1 MTDALSP
8 RRTART
14 ALLRL
19 LPWGLYALFCLG
31 AALYLRYG
39 LIENTP
45 VGLACQAALEQGA
58 STQDGGGPFH
68 CGPRLALIEFNM
80 MSGWAY
86 AALIGAALA
95 LISRGRA
102 WLSLGLVLGLGAGAM
117 GLVLYNAG
125 PAAAGFILSLAVLL
139 RRG

>member
-1 MTDALSP
+1 MTDAASAS
-8 RRTART
+8 ART
-14 ALLRL
+14 YLRHL
-19 LPWGLYALFCLG
+19 LPWGLYVLASLG

-45 VGLACQAALEQGA
+45 VGLACQAALEQSGE
-58 STQDGGGPFH
+58 GPFY
-68 CGPRLALIEFNM
+68 CGPRLMLIEFNM

-95 LISRGRA
+95 LVSPWRA
-102 WLSLGLVLGLGAGAM
+102 GLMLGLTLGLGAGAM

-125 PAAAGFILSLAVLL
+125 PAGAGLILTLAACL
-139 RRG
+139 RRR